1 MNEGFFTDGGRIR
14 GVPVT
19 IGGSSYKPPIPI
31 ESIVKENIT
40 EILESETTE
49 IDTAIKLCM
58 YCMKTQVFIDGNKRA
73 SVIFANHYLIA
84 HGQGFLVI
92 PEEHVPEFKKKLVA
106 YYEGE
111 NLAVISEFLKKY
123 CWKTF

>member
-14 GVPVT
+14 SVPVT

-73 SVIFANHYLIA
+73 SVILSYRPWTR
-84 HGQGFLVI
+84 FLGHTGRTCSGI
-92 PEEHVPEFKKKLVA
+92 QEETCSL
-106 YYEGE
+106 
-111 NLAVISEFLKKY
+111 L
-123 CWKTF
+123 

>member
-92 PEEHVPEFKKKLVA
+92 PEEHVPVFKKKLVA

-111 NLAVISEFLKKY
+111 DLEVISEFLKKY

>member
-1 MNEGFFTDGGRIR
+1 M
-14 GVPVT
+14 PVT

-84 HGQGFLVI
+84 LGQGFLVI

-106 YYEGE
+106 YYEGQNE
-111 NLAVISEFLKKY
+111 DEIKAFLKEK
-123 CWKTF
+123 CWRKF